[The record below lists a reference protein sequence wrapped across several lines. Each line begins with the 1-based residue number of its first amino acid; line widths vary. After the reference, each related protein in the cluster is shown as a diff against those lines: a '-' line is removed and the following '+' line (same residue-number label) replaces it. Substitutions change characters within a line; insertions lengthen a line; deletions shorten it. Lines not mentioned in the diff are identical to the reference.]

1 MAEFEIKGQAAA
13 EVTEAASGT
22 ELAEAAR
29 CRSNLY
35 GILSLMYSKEPTA
48 ELLEMLREPAFAQV
62 LGELGVRLGDDFHT
76 RPDDELLL
84 ELAVE
89 YARLFLGPG
98 KHLSPHESV
107 YVGKFSNQEGPGL
120 EGLLCGQ
127 ATVEVKE
134 AIAGAGFEFLP
145 GYRGIPDHLGVE
157 LEFMQLLAGR
167 EAEAWQKGDPQAA
180 LNCLEQ
186 EHHFISNHL
195 ARWIPLFC
203 GKVMESARLGFYRE
217 TARLTRTFIQS
228 EEENLPAL
236 LAGVRGQQKCPA

>member
-1 MAEFEIKGQAAA
+1 MAKSETQGQAAA
-13 EVTEAASGT
+13 
-22 ELAEAAR
+22 R
-29 CRSNLY
+29 YRSNVY
-35 GILSLMYSKEPTA
+35 GLLSMLYSKEPTV
-48 ELLEMLREPAFAQV
+48 EFLDMLREPAFSRV
-62 LGELGVRLGDDFHT
+62 LEELGVRFGDDFY
-76 RPDDELLL
+76 RGPDDELLL

-107 YVGKFSNQEGPGL
+107 YVGKFSDKEGRGL

-134 AIAGAGFEFLP
+134 AIAEAGFEFLP

-157 LEFMQLLAGR
+157 LEFMQLLTGR
-167 EAEAWQKGDPQAA
+167 EAEAWQKGDPRAA

-186 EHHFISNHL
+186 EYHFVNNHL

-203 GKVMESARLGFYRE
+203 GKVMESARLDFYRE
-217 TARLTRTFIQS
+217 TAKLTLAFVQS
-228 EEENLPAL
+228 EEEDLPAL
-236 LAGVRGQQKCPA
+236 LAEVRGQRECPA

>member
-1 MAEFEIKGQAAA
+1 MAKSETQGQITAPVTGAAGKA
-13 EVTEAASGT
+13 

-29 CRSNLY
+29 CRGNLY
-35 GILSLMYSKEPTA
+35 GILSMIFSKEPTA
-48 ELLEMLREPAFAQV
+48 ELLERLRDPAFTQA
-62 LGELGVRLGDDFHT
+62 LGELGVQFGEDFHN

-107 YVGKFSNQEGPGL
+107 YVGKFSDKEGRGL

-134 AIAGAGFEFLP
+134 AIAEAGFEFLP
-145 GYRGIPDHLGVE
+145 GYRGLPDHLGVE
-157 LEFMQLLAGR
+157 LEFMQLLTGR
-167 EAEAWQKGDPQAA
+167 EAEAWQKGDGQTA

-186 EHHFISNHL
+186 EYHFVNNHL

-203 GKVMESARLGFYRE
+203 EKVVESARLDFYRE
-217 TARLTRTFIQS
+217 TAKLTRAFVQS
-228 EEENLPAL
+228 EAEDLPAL
-236 LAGVRGQQKCPA
+236 LAEVRGERECLV